1 MRRNITER
9 LHNLVDDLITN
20 RDSYQAV
27 IEKEMGQTNPN
38 VTVIGTNAILVSVID
53 DIIVDLD
60 NEIDLVESDV
70 EELRDK
76 LEDLQQYA
84 DEHPDRTV

>member
-38 VTVIGTNAILVSVID
+38 VMVIGTNAILVSVID

-70 EELRDK
+70 EELRDE

>member
-9 LHNLVDDLITN
+9 LHYLVDDLITN

-27 IEKEMGQTNPN
+27 IEKEMGQPNPN
-38 VTVIGTNAILVSVID
+38 VMVIGTNAILVSAID
-53 DIIVDLD
+53 DLIVDLD
-60 NEIDLVESDV
+60 NEIDLVESDIT
-70 EELRDK
+70 ELQDE